1 MIIYIDQIIKP
12 MKNLNQKL
20 AVIQTELK
28 AKKSSYNAFGK
39 YYFRKAEDILEAVK
53 PFLTREGVSV
63 RIEEDIITDSPV
75 PTLQSTAIL
84 SDGENSIK
92 ATAVVGVDLNQK
104 GMQTAQQF
112 GAASSYGKKYAL
124 GNLFLIDD
132 TADADSTNGHGK
144 ASQIVSKNKVFENGA
159 QLPKANKYTMT
170 EEQLKKAVE
179 FVKGGGAIS
188 AIESK
193 YRITPEQMKTLKQSV
208 NV

>member
-1 MIIYIDQIIKP
+1 

-28 AKKSSYNAFGK
+28 AKKSSYNSFGK

-53 PFLTREGVSV
+53 PFLLREGVSV
-63 RIEEDIITDSPV
+63 RVDEELIHDTP
-75 PTLQSTAIL
+75 PTIQSTATI
-84 SDGENSIK
+84 SDGENSIT
-92 ATAVVGVDLNQK
+92 ATAIVGVDLNQK

-132 TADADSTNGHGK
+132 TADADSTNSHGK
-144 ASQIVSKNKVFENGA
+144 AA
-159 QLPKANKYTMT
+159 QLVNKAKAKMT
-170 EEQLKKAVE
+170 EEQYKKAVD
-179 FVKGGGAIS
+179 FVKKGGAIS

-193 YRITPEQMKTLKQSV
+193 YDVTPDQKSGLTRIKVS
-208 NV
+208 N

>member
-1 MIIYIDQIIKP
+1 

-28 AKKSSYNAFGK
+28 AKKSSYNSFGK

-53 PFLTREGVSV
+53 PFLLREGVSV
-63 RIEEDIITDSPV
+63 RVDEELIHDTP
-75 PTLQSTAIL
+75 PTIQSTATI
-84 SDGENSIK
+84 SDGENSIT
-92 ATAVVGVDLNQK
+92 ATAIVGVDLNQK

-132 TADADSTNGHGK
+132 TADADSTNSHGK
-144 ASQIVSKNKVFENGA
+144 AA
-159 QLPKANKYTMT
+159 QLVNKAKPSRTPMNDS
-170 EEQLKKAVE
+170 QLDKAID
-179 FVKGGGAIS
+179 FIKNGGAIS

-193 YRITPEQMKTLKQSV
+193 YTVNSVQMAELDVHSKER
-208 NV
+208 NG

>member
-1 MIIYIDQIIKP
+1 MNI
-12 MKNLNQKL
+12 LNETL
-20 AVIQTELK
+20 ATIQTELK

-53 PFLTREGVSV
+53 PFLLKHQVSV
-63 RIEEDIITDSPV
+63 RVTEDILYIEPV
-75 PTLQSTAIL
+75 PVIQSTAIL
-84 SDGENSIK
+84 SEGNNQIK
-92 ATAVVGVDLNQK
+92 ATAIVGVDLNQK

-132 TADADSTNGHGK
+132 TADADSTNGGGTASKIVNK
-144 ASQIVSKNKVFENGA
+144 AKPKMNDSQ
-159 QLPKANKYTMT
+159 LDKAI
-170 EEQLKKAVE
+170 E

-193 YRITPEQMKTLKQSV
+193 YNISSVQMAELDVHLKER
-208 NV
+208 NG

>member
-1 MIIYIDQIIKP
+1 
-12 MKNLNQKL
+12 MKNLNKKL

-28 AKKSSYNAFGK
+28 AKKSSYNSFGK

-53 PFLTREGVSV
+53 PFLIREGVSV
-63 RIEEDIITDSPV
+63 RVLEELVMGDHNPPII
-75 PTLQSTAIL
+75 QSTAVI
-84 SDGENSIK
+84 SDGENSIN
-92 ATAVVGVDLNQK
+92 ATAIVGVDLEQK

-144 ASQIVSKNKVFENGA
+144 ASQLVNKA
-159 QLPKANKYTMT
+159 KTKMT
-170 EEQLKKAVE
+170 EDQYKKAVE
-179 FVKGGGAIS
+179 FIKGGGAIS

-193 YRITPEQMKTLKQSV
+193 YTVTPDQKSGLTRIKIS
-208 NV
+208 N